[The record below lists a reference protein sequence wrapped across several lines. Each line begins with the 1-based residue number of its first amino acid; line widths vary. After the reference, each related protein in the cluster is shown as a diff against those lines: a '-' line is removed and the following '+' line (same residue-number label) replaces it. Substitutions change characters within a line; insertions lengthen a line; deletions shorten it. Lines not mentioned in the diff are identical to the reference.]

1 MAELANYIKFKR
13 GTPTAFNN
21 LAQKDS
27 DTLYFIYEED
37 EAVGQLWIGD
47 RLITP
52 STTDEGLV
60 NKLSELLDVDISL
73 VQDGQYLSYNATS
86 GKWVP
91 VTPSA
96 ASEMVGA
103 DGINAG
109 QSGLVPAPAA
119 GDNNKYLRGDGIW
132 VELDSYT
139 KTQIDTL
146 ISGINGLQRKKVDSI
161 EAINPEAEDAEQFIY
176 LVSNGDEENNQYL
189 EYIVIEGKVERI
201 GSIGTASGEVNIINA
216 VNPGEFVISTDGLRT
231 LSLLEVPAQK
241 ITGLENNS
249 TFSILQTEVGTL
261 STELSVVKGQ
271 VSKIEETILELQ
283 SSTTWGTI

>member
-13 GTPTAFNN
+13 GTPTAFDK

-37 EAVGQLWIGD
+37 ETVGQLWIGD

-103 DGINAG
+103 DGTNAG

-119 GDNNKYLRGDGIW
+119 EDNNKYLRGDGVW
-132 VELDSYT
+132 VELDSYS
-139 KTQIDTL
+139 KAQIDAL
-146 ISGINGLQRKKVDSI
+146 VSGINGLQRKKVDSI
-161 EAINPEAEDAEQFIY
+161 KDINPEAENAEQFIY
-176 LVSNGDEENNQYL
+176 LVPNNDGENNQYI
-189 EYIVIEGKVERI
+189 EYIVVEGKIERI
-201 GSIGTASGEVNIINA
+201 GSIGTTTGEVNIINA
-216 VNPGEFVISTDGLRT
+216 VNPGEFIISTDDSRT
-231 LSLLEVPAQK
+231 LNLLEVPASK
-241 ITGLENNS
+241 IIGLEQNS
-249 TFSILQTEVGTL
+249 DFNILQKEVGTL
-261 STELSVVKGQ
+261 STELLTVQTHVNEIK
-271 VSKIEETILELQ
+271 ETILDLQ
-283 SSTTWGTI
+283 ASITWGVI

>member
-86 GKWVP
+86 GKWMP

-103 DGINAG
+103 DGVNAG

-139 KTQIDTL
+139 KAQIDAL
-146 ISGINGLQRKKVDSI
+146 ISGINSLQRKKVDSI

-176 LVSNGDEENNQYL
+176 LVPNGNEENNQYL

-216 VNPGEFVISTDGLRT
+216 VNPGEFVISTDGSRT

-249 TFSILQTEVGTL
+249 TFNILQTEVGTL
-261 STELSVVKGQ
+261 TTELSSVKER
-271 VSKIEETILELQ
+271 VSDIEGTILELQ
-283 SSTTWGTI
+283 ASTTWGTI